1 MEQTSPPATN
11 TPSKHAEHKKIIF
24 SFIGILLIAIVGWIM
39 SIVFT
44 TQRNQQTTQRVLPSL
59 PPKPLVKISP
69 DANPPTQI
77 IWTSYTDKKTNLTVS
92 YPDYWTQRQEYNAD
106 AYIQRSNQYGNM
118 KALHLPSDS
127 YDMISLASPYSIDK
141 EKDISGVSIYMY
153 NNPNKLTLTDF
164 FRGMRTTFGEDPA
177 DDSLQEI
184 TFSQSI
190 QKAPTE
196 NIGNFNWKELPLM
209 TYGDITN
216 AKNGNYI
223 TLSKDHTKIIRFD
236 FSYWIKNSTQ
246 MSNEEKIKAQT
257 VLPDPAIKKINHILS
272 SFTYK

>member
-1 MEQTSPPATN
+1 MQQTVPTSAN
-11 TPSKHAEHKKIIF
+11 TPKKNISPKKLILF
-24 SFIGILLIAIVGWIM
+24 LIGILLLVIIGRLG
-39 SIVFT
+39 T
-44 TQRNQQTTQRVLPSL
+44 TIFVKQGNQQIAQQIPSV

-69 DANPPTQI
+69 DANAPTQI
-77 IWTSYTDKKTNLTVS
+77 TWTRYTDKKNGFSVA
-92 YPDYWTQRQEYNAD
+92 YPDYWNQRQEYNAD
-106 AYIQRSNQYGNM
+106 AYIHRSNQYGDI
-118 KALHLPSDS
+118 KAFHLPSDL
-127 YDMISLASPYSIDK
+127 YDLISLASPYSIDK

-190 QKAPTE
+190 QKAPIET
-196 NIGNFNWKELPLM
+196 IGNFNWKELPLM
-209 TYGDITN
+209 KYGDINN
-216 AKNGNYI
+216 AKNSNYI

-236 FSYWIKNSTQ
+236 FAYWVKNSTH
-246 MSNEEKIKAQT
+246 MSNEDILKAQT
-257 VLPDPAIKKINHILS
+257 VLPDTAIKKINNILV